1 MNPEELG
8 EQTEH
13 AHHTGQKSIGLT
25 TAITAVLLAVAT
37 LLGHRAHTEEI
48 KLQTKVNDQ
57 WSFYQAKHQRAHD
70 YGKDAEIE
78 SAAGNH
84 DLAVEFLKISVDEEC
99 GSPVEASCQVPR
111 VKQSPILQKLV
122 AELKTPP
129 GNSGASEKGSA
140 ENGSSEKAAEEKD
153 PAAKEPEAKA
163 GDATKHGAAGEHEK
177 PAKEGAVREG
187 AVKIQ
192 DRAREM
198 EKETEL
204 ITRRADHYDSAEL
217 FLEVSIVLC
226 SIALLAENKVY
237 WKLSFVSTVL
247 GIAIATY
254 GLLLR

>member
-13 AHHTGQKSIGLT
+13 AHHAGQKSIGLT
-25 TAITAVLLAVAT
+25 TAVTAVLLAVAT

-48 KLQTKVNDQ
+48 KLQTKVNDL

-84 DLAVEFLKISVDEEC
+84 DLAIEFLNISLDEEC
-99 GSPVEASCQVPR
+99 GSPVEGGCQPPR

-122 AELKTPP
+122 AELKAPSGKSVSS
-129 GNSGASEKGSA
+129 GNGTAEKSA
-140 ENGSSEKAAEEKD
+140 ETKD
-153 PAAKEPEAKA
+153 PAAKEPEAKT
-163 GDATKHGAAGEHEK
+163 GESTKHGAAEHEK
-177 PAKEGAVREG
+177 PAKEAGAVREG

-192 DRAREM
+192 DRARDM

-204 ITRRADHYDSAEL
+204 ITRKADHYDSAEL

-226 SIALLAENKVY
+226 SIALLAENKLY
-237 WKLSFVSTVL
+237 WKLSFVSTVF

>member
-1 MNPEELG
+1 MLWTEQKMNPEELG

-84 DLAVEFLKISVDEEC
+84 DLAIEFLKISVDEEC
-99 GSPVEASCQVPR
+99 GSPVEGSCQPPR
-111 VKQSPILQKLV
+111 VKQSPILQKLM
-122 AELKTPP
+122 AELKTPS
-129 GNSGASEKGSA
+129 GNSGAPEKGPA
-140 ENGSSEKAAEEKD
+140 EQTGES
-153 PAAKEPEAKA
+153 KA
-163 GDATKHGAAGEHEK
+163 GDASKHDAAGEHEK
-177 PAKEGAVREG
+177 PAKEVAVREG

-192 DRAREM
+192 DGAREM
-198 EKETEL
+198 EKETEV

-226 SIALLAENKVY
+226 SIALLAENKLY

-247 GIAIATY
+247 GILIATY

>member
-1 MNPEELG
+1 M
-8 EQTEH
+8 
-13 AHHTGQKSIGLT
+13 
-25 TAITAVLLAVAT
+25 
-37 LLGHRAHTEEI
+37 
-48 KLQTKVNDQ
+48 
-57 WSFYQAKHQRAHD
+57 
-70 YGKDAEIE
+70 
-78 SAAGNH
+78 
-84 DLAVEFLKISVDEEC
+84 
-99 GSPVEASCQVPR
+99 
-111 VKQSPILQKLV
+111 
-122 AELKTPP
+122 AELKAPS
-129 GNSGASEKGSA
+129 GNSVSSGHGSA
-140 ENGSSEKAAEEKD
+140 ENGPSEKAAEGKD

-163 GDATKHGAAGEHEK
+163 GESARHGAAEHEK
-177 PAKEGAVREG
+177 PAKEGPVREG

-237 WKLSFVSTVL
+237 WKLSFVSTVF